1 MQIITKPGK
10 GANIKLT
17 KRESDLLANAAQ
29 LIEALGKHGNKSMT
43 DAAVKATSSIAV
55 LQYELS
61 PESATVPY

>member
-10 GANIKLT
+10 GVNIKLT

-29 LIEALGKHGNKSMT
+29 LIAALGKHGSQSMT
-43 DAAVKATSSIAV
+43 DAAVKANVSIAI

-61 PESATVPY
+61 PESATLPY